1 MRNLAANEDSAMIDF
16 DPSPTDEKIIRL
28 AHEQA
33 EIARHY
39 ADYYDK
45 HEDELV
51 PEQFPEAIGRPNPVE
66 MAENAAEN
74 GSGARILHSLV
85 MHELYGAGLALH
97 RTKWGL
103 GNTVL
108 KTVATPEQ
116 YERWKNHTIA
126 IAITE
131 PGAGSDPASIRTTA
145 TFDRETSEWVLN
157 GEKIFI
163 SQAQSADAAMVL
175 SRFIAPDGSR
185 GMTTFLV
192 EKGTPGFTVGPQL
205 KKLGIR
211 AHDTCNLTFDDCR
224 IPEFNHI
231 KGDFKSTMLVFNDS
245 RPMVGAMALGVARA
259 ALDFTREK
267 LAGQGIE
274 IDYRAGVHGRSAIA
288 DRFVRLEAIYEA
300 ALLTVL
306 RAKWM
311 EQQSVPPK
319 VEASIAKAAGGRA
332 ARKITQG
339 CVELLGPEA
348 LSEEHRLD
356 RCFRDGRI
364 FDIYEGAGEIQRLII
379 ARSILGY
386 TNKELR

>member
-1 MRNLAANEDSAMIDF
+1 MIDF
-16 DPSPTDEKIIRL
+16 QLTQADEKIL
-28 AHEQA
+28 GAAHDQA
-33 EIARHY
+33 IIGRRYAR
-39 ADYYDK
+39 YYDK
-45 HEDELV
+45 HEDELE
-51 PEQFPEAIGRPNPVE
+51 PAEFPEAKDLPSPITL
-66 MAENAAEN
+66 AEEATSGTS
-74 GSGARILHSLV
+74 GSRILHSLV
-85 MHELYGAGLALH
+85 MLEVYWGGIALH
-97 RTKWGL
+97 RSKWGL

-116 YERWKNHTIA
+116 IEKWKNHTIA

-131 PGAGSDPASIRTTA
+131 PGAGSDPANIRTTA
-145 TFDRETSEWVLN
+145 TFDRETGEWILN

-192 EKGTPGFTVGPQL
+192 EKDTPGFTVGPQL

-211 AHDTCNLTFDDCR
+211 SHDTCNLLFENCR

-231 KGDFKSTMLVFNDS
+231 KGDFKSTMSVFNDS

-267 LAGQGIE
+267 LGERGIE
-274 IDYRAGVHGRSAIA
+274 ISYRGGMRSRSAVV
-288 DRFVRLEAIYEA
+288 DRFIRLEAIYEA

-306 RAKWM
+306 RSKWL
-311 EQQSVPPK
+311 EQQDVPPK
-319 VEASIAKAAGGRA
+319 VEASIAKAAGGKA

-339 CVELLGPEA
+339 CIDLLGPEA
-348 LSEEHRLD
+348 LSEDHPLD

-379 ARSILGY
+379 ARSILNY
-386 TNKELR
+386 TGRDLR

>member
-1 MRNLAANEDSAMIDF
+1 MIDF
-16 DPSPTDEKIIRL
+16 ELTAADEKIL
-28 AHEQA
+28 HSAHQQA
-33 EIARHY
+33 LIGRRYAR
-39 ADYYDK
+39 YYDK
-45 HEDELV
+45 HENELT
-51 PEQFPEAIGRPNPVE
+51 PEEFPEAKDLSNPTRL
-66 MAENAAEN
+66 AEE
-74 GSGARILHSLV
+74 GVSGSSGARILHSLV
-85 MHELYGAGLALH
+85 MLETYWGGVALH
-97 RTKWGL
+97 RSRWGL

-116 YERWKNHTIA
+116 IEKWKNHTIS

-131 PGAGSDPASIRTTA
+131 PGAGSDPANIRTTA
-145 TFDRETSEWVLN
+145 TFDRETDEWILN

-163 SQAQSADAAMVL
+163 SQAESANAAMVL
-175 SRFIAPDGSR
+175 SRFVAADGTR

-192 EKGTPGFTVGPQL
+192 EKGTAGFTIGPQL

-211 AHDTCNLTFDDCR
+211 SHDTCNLRFDNCR

-231 KGDFKSTMLVFNDS
+231 KGDFKSTMSVFNDS

-267 LAGQGIE
+267 LLERGIE
-274 IDYRAGVHGRSAIA
+274 VSYRGGVRSRSAVV
-288 DRFVRLEAIYEA
+288 DRLIRMEAIYEA

-306 RAKWM
+306 RSKWL
-311 EQQSVPPK
+311 EQQGVPPK
-319 VEASIAKAAGGRA
+319 VEASIAKAAGGKA

-339 CVELLGPEA
+339 CIDLLGPEA
-348 LSEEHRLD
+348 LSEDHPLD

-386 TNKELR
+386 TSRDLR

>member
-1 MRNLAANEDSAMIDF
+1 MIDF
-16 DPSPTDEKIIRL
+16 QLSPADEKVL
-28 AHEQA
+28 SSAHEQA
-33 EIARHY
+33 IIGRRY
-39 ADYYDK
+39 ASYYDK
-45 HEDELV
+45 HEDELE
-51 PEQFPEAIGRPNPVE
+51 PEQFPEAKDLPNPITL
-66 MAENAAEN
+66 AEEGLG
-74 GSGARILHSLV
+74 GSSGSRILHSLV
-85 MHELYGAGLALH
+85 MLEIYWGGISLH
-97 RTKWGL
+97 RSKWGL

-116 YERWKNHTIA
+116 FEKWKNHTIA

-131 PGAGSDPASIRTTA
+131 PGAGSDPANIRTTA
-145 TFDRETSEWVLN
+145 TFDRETGEWILN

-163 SQAQSADAAMVL
+163 SQAQSGDAAMVL
-175 SRFIAPDGSR
+175 SRFIAPDGTR
-185 GMTTFLV
+185 GMTTFIV

-205 KKLGIR
+205 RKLGIR
-211 AHDTCNLTFDDCR
+211 SHDTCNLLFENCR

-231 KGDFKSTMLVFNDS
+231 KGDFKSTMSVFNDS

-267 LAGQGIE
+267 LAERGIE
-274 IDYRAGVHGRSAIA
+274 VSYRGGMRSRSALV

-306 RAKWM
+306 RSKWL
-311 EQQSVPPK
+311 EQQAVPPK
-319 VEASIAKAAGGRA
+319 VEASIAKAAGGKA

-339 CVELLGPEA
+339 CIDLLGPEA
-348 LSEEHRLD
+348 LSEDHPLD

-386 TNKELR
+386 TGRDLR

>member
-1 MRNLAANEDSAMIDF
+1 MIDF
-16 DPSPTDEKIIRL
+16 QLTPSDEKVL
-28 AHEQA
+28 SNAHEQA
-33 EIARHY
+33 IIGRRYAR
-39 ADYYDK
+39 YYDR
-45 HEDELV
+45 HEDELE
-51 PEQFPEAIGRPNPVE
+51 PAEFPEAKGLPNPITL
-66 MAENAAEN
+66 AEE
-74 GSGARILHSLV
+74 GLRGSSGARILHSLV
-85 MHELYGAGLALH
+85 MLEIYWGGISLH
-97 RTKWGL
+97 RSKWGL

-116 YERWKNHTIA
+116 FEKWKNHTIA

-131 PGAGSDPASIRTTA
+131 PGAGSDPANIRTTA
-145 TFDRETSEWVLN
+145 TFDRETGEWILN

-163 SQAQSADAAMVL
+163 SQAQSGDAAMVL

-185 GMTTFLV
+185 GMSTFIV

-205 KKLGIR
+205 RKLGIR
-211 AHDTCNLTFDDCR
+211 SHDTCNLLFENCR

-231 KGDFKSTMLVFNDS
+231 KGDFKSTMSVFNDS

-267 LAGQGIE
+267 FAERDI
-274 IDYRAGVHGRSAIA
+274 IVSYRGGMRSRSAVV
-288 DRFVRLEAIYEA
+288 DRFIRLEAIFEA

-306 RAKWM
+306 RSKWL
-311 EQQSVPPK
+311 EQQAVPPK
-319 VEASIAKAAGGRA
+319 VEASIAKAAGGKA
-332 ARKITQG
+332 ARRITQG
-339 CVELLGPEA
+339 CIELLGPEA
-348 LSEEHRLD
+348 LSEDHPLD

-386 TNKELR
+386 TGRDLR

>member
-1 MRNLAANEDSAMIDF
+1 MTA
-16 DPSPTDEKIIRL
+16 TDEKVL
-28 AHEQA
+28 NNTHEQA
-33 EIARHY
+33 LIGRRYAR
-39 ADYYDK
+39 YYDK
-45 HEDELV
+45 HEDELE
-51 PEQFPEAIGRPNPVE
+51 PAEFPEAAGLPNPITL
-66 MAENAAEN
+66 AEAGVS
-74 GSGARILHSLV
+74 GSSGSRILHSLV
-85 MHELYGAGLALH
+85 MLEIYWGGIALH
-97 RTKWGL
+97 RSKWGL

-108 KTVATPEQ
+108 KTVASPEQ
-116 YERWKNHTIA
+116 FEKWNNLTIA

-131 PGAGSDPASIRTTA
+131 PGAGSDPANIRTTA
-145 TFDRETSEWVLN
+145 TFDRETGEWILN

-163 SQAQSADAAMVL
+163 SQAQSGDAAMVL

-185 GMTTFLV
+185 GMTTFIV

-211 AHDTCNLTFDDCR
+211 SHDTCNLLFENCR

-231 KGDFKSTMLVFNDS
+231 KGDFKSTMSVFNDS

-267 LAGQGIE
+267 LADRGIE
-274 IDYRAGVHGRSAIA
+274 VSYRGGMRSRSAVV
-288 DRFVRLEAIYEA
+288 DRFIRLEAIFEA

-306 RAKWM
+306 RSKWL
-311 EQQSVPPK
+311 EQQAVPPK
-319 VEASIAKAAGGRA
+319 VEASIAKAAGGKA

-339 CVELLGPEA
+339 CIDLLGPEA
-348 LSEEHRLD
+348 LSEDHPLD

-386 TNKELR
+386 TGRDLR

>member
-1 MRNLAANEDSAMIDF
+1 MIDF
-16 DPSPTDEKIIRL
+16 QLTPTDEKVL
-28 AHEQA
+28 STAHEQA
-33 EIARHY
+33 LIGRRY
-39 ADYYDK
+39 ASYYDK
-45 HEDELV
+45 HEDELE
-51 PEQFPEAIGRPNPVE
+51 PEEFPEAKDLPSPITL
-66 MAENAAEN
+66 AEE
-74 GSGARILHSLV
+74 GVRGSSGARILHSLV
-85 MHELYGAGLALH
+85 MLEIYWGGISLH
-97 RTKWGL
+97 RSRWGL

-116 YERWKNHTIA
+116 FEKFKDLTIA

-131 PGAGSDPASIRTTA
+131 PSAGSDPANIRTTA
-145 TFDRETSEWVLN
+145 TFDRETGEWILN

-163 SQAQSADAAMVL
+163 SQAQSSDAAMVF

-192 EKGTPGFTVGPQL
+192 EKGTPGYTVGPQL

-211 AHDTCNLTFDDCR
+211 SHDTCNLLFENCR

-231 KGDFKSTMLVFNDS
+231 KGDFKSTMSVFNDS

-259 ALDFTREK
+259 SLDFTREK
-267 LAGQGIE
+267 LAERGVE
-274 IDYRAGVHGRSAIA
+274 ISYRGGLRSRSAVV
-288 DRFVRLEAIYEA
+288 DRFIRLEAIFEA

-306 RAKWM
+306 RSKWL
-311 EQQSVPPK
+311 EQQAVPPK
-319 VEASIAKAAGGRA
+319 VEASIAKAAGGKA

-339 CVELLGPEA
+339 CIDLLGPEA
-348 LSEEHRLD
+348 LSEDHPLD

-386 TNKELR
+386 TGRDLR

>member
-1 MRNLAANEDSAMIDF
+1 MIDF
-16 DPSPTDEKIIRL
+16 QLTEADEKIL
-28 AHEQA
+28 GVAHDQA
-33 EIARHY
+33 IIGRRYAR
-39 ADYYDK
+39 YYDK
-45 HEDELV
+45 HEDELE
-51 PEQFPEAIGRPNPVE
+51 PAEFPEAKDLPSPITL
-66 MAENAAEN
+66 AEEAV
-74 GSGARILHSLV
+74 SGTSGTRILHSLV
-85 MHELYGAGLALH
+85 MLEVYWGGIALH
-97 RTKWGL
+97 RSKWGL

-116 YERWKNHTIA
+116 IEKWKNHTIA

-131 PGAGSDPASIRTTA
+131 PGAGSDPANIRTTA
-145 TFDRETSEWVLN
+145 TFDRETGEWILN

-192 EKGTPGFTVGPQL
+192 EKDTPGFTVGPQL

-211 AHDTCNLTFDDCR
+211 SHDTCNLLFENCR

-231 KGDFKSTMLVFNDS
+231 KGDFKSTMSVFNDS

-267 LAGQGIE
+267 FAERGIE
-274 IDYRAGVHGRSAIA
+274 ISYRGGMRSRSAVV
-288 DRFVRLEAIYEA
+288 DRFIRLEAIYEA

-306 RAKWM
+306 RSKWL
-311 EQQSVPPK
+311 EQQDVPPK
-319 VEASIAKAAGGRA
+319 VEASIAKAAGGKA

-339 CVELLGPEA
+339 CIDLLGPEA
-348 LSEEHRLD
+348 LSEDHPLD

-379 ARSILGY
+379 ARSILNY
-386 TNKELR
+386 TGRDLR

>member
-1 MRNLAANEDSAMIDF
+1 MIDF
-16 DPSPTDEKIIRL
+16 ELTTADEKIL
-28 AHEQA
+28 DTAHQQA
-33 EIARHY
+33 LIGRRYAR
-39 ADYYDK
+39 YYDK
-45 HEDELV
+45 HEDELT
-51 PEQFPEAIGRPNPVE
+51 PEEFPEAKDLPNPTTL
-66 MAENAAEN
+66 AEDGVN
-74 GSGARILHSLV
+74 GSSGARILHSLV
-85 MHELYGAGLALH
+85 MLETYWGGVALH
-97 RTKWGL
+97 RSRWGL

-116 YERWKNHTIA
+116 IEKWKNHTIS

-131 PGAGSDPASIRTTA
+131 PGAGSDPANIRTTA
-145 TFDRETSEWVLN
+145 TFDRETDEWILN

-163 SQAQSADAAMVL
+163 SQAESADAAMVL
-175 SRFIAPDGSR
+175 SRFVAADGSR

-211 AHDTCNLTFDDCR
+211 SHDTCNLRFDNCR

-231 KGDFKSTMLVFNDS
+231 KGDFKSTMSVFNDS

-267 LAGQGIE
+267 FAERGIE
-274 IDYRAGVHGRSAIA
+274 VNYRGGIRSRSAVV
-288 DRFVRLEAIYEA
+288 DRLIRMEALYEA

-306 RAKWM
+306 RSKWL
-311 EQQSVPPK
+311 EQQGVPPK
-319 VEASIAKAAGGRA
+319 VEASIAKAAGGKA

-339 CVELLGPEA
+339 CIDLLGPEA
-348 LSEEHRLD
+348 LSEDYPLD
-356 RCFRDGRI
+356 RSFRDGRI

-386 TNKELR
+386 TSRDLR

>member
-1 MRNLAANEDSAMIDF
+1 MIDF
-16 DPSPTDEKIIRL
+16 QLTPADEKIL
-28 AHEQA
+28 SSAHEQA
-33 EIARHY
+33 LIGRRY
-39 ADYYDK
+39 ASYYDK
-45 HEDELV
+45 HEDELE
-51 PEQFPEAIGRPNPVE
+51 PAGYPEAAGLPNPITL
-66 MAENAAEN
+66 AEEGVS
-74 GSGARILHSLV
+74 GSSGPRILHSLV
-85 MHELYGAGLALH
+85 MLEIYWGGISLH
-97 RTKWGL
+97 RSKWGL

-116 YERWKNHTIA
+116 IEKWKKHTIA

-131 PGAGSDPASIRTTA
+131 PGAGSDPANIRTTA
-145 TFDRETSEWVLN
+145 TFDRETGEWILN

-211 AHDTCNLTFDDCR
+211 SHDTCNLLFENCR

-231 KGDFKSTMLVFNDS
+231 KGDFKSTMSVFNDS
-245 RPMVGAMALGVARA
+245 RPIVGAMALGVARA
-259 ALDFTREK
+259 ALDFTGEK
-267 LAGQGIE
+267 LADRGIE
-274 IDYRAGVHGRSAIA
+274 VSCRGGMRSRSAVV
-288 DRFVRLEAIYEA
+288 DRFIRLEAIYEA

-306 RAKWM
+306 RSKWL
-311 EQQSVPPK
+311 EQQAVPPK
-319 VEASIAKAAGGRA
+319 VEASIAKAAGGKA
-332 ARKITQG
+332 ARRITQG
-339 CVELLGPEA
+339 CIDLLGPEA
-348 LSEEHRLD
+348 LSEDHPLD

-379 ARSILGY
+379 ARSILAY
-386 TNKELR
+386 TGRDLR

>member
-1 MRNLAANEDSAMIDF
+1 MIDF
-16 DPSPTDEKIIRL
+16 QLTPADEKVLSNAHGQAIIGRRY
-28 AHEQA
+28 
-33 EIARHY
+33 AR
-39 ADYYDK
+39 YYDK
-45 HEDELV
+45 HEDELE
-51 PEQFPEAIGRPNPVE
+51 PEEFPEAKGLPNPITL
-66 MAENAAEN
+66 AEEGLRG

-85 MHELYGAGLALH
+85 MLEIYWGGISLH
-97 RTKWGL
+97 RSKWGL

-116 YERWKNHTIA
+116 FEKWKNHTIA

-131 PGAGSDPASIRTTA
+131 PGAGSDPANIRTTA
-145 TFDRETSEWVLN
+145 TFDRETGEWILN

-163 SQAQSADAAMVL
+163 SQAQSGDAAMVL

-185 GMTTFLV
+185 GMSTFIV

-205 KKLGIR
+205 RKLGIR
-211 AHDTCNLTFDDCR
+211 SHDTCNLLFENCR

-231 KGDFKSTMLVFNDS
+231 KGDFKSTMSVFNDS

-267 LAGQGIE
+267 FAERDIN
-274 IDYRAGVHGRSAIA
+274 ISYRGGMRSRSAVV
-288 DRFVRLEAIYEA
+288 DRFVRLEAIFEA

-306 RAKWM
+306 RSKWL
-311 EQQSVPPK
+311 EQQAVPPK
-319 VEASIAKAAGGRA
+319 VEASIAKAAGGKA

-339 CVELLGPEA
+339 CIELLGPEA
-348 LSEEHRLD
+348 LSEDHPLD

-386 TNKELR
+386 TGRDLR

>member
-1 MRNLAANEDSAMIDF
+1 MIDF
-16 DPSPTDEKIIRL
+16 QLTPADEKVL
-28 AHEQA
+28 SSAHEQA
-33 EIARHY
+33 IIGRRY
-39 ADYYDK
+39 ASYYDK
-45 HEDELV
+45 HEDEIE
-51 PEQFPEAIGRPNPVE
+51 PEQFPEAKDLPNPITL
-66 MAENAAEN
+66 AEEGLG
-74 GSGARILHSLV
+74 GSSGSRILHSLV
-85 MHELYGAGLALH
+85 MLEIYWGGIALH
-97 RTKWGL
+97 RSKWGL

-116 YERWKNHTIA
+116 FEKWKNHTIA

-131 PGAGSDPASIRTTA
+131 PGAGSDPANIRTTA
-145 TFDRETSEWVLN
+145 TFDRETGEWILN

-163 SQAQSADAAMVL
+163 SQAQSGDAAMVL

-185 GMTTFLV
+185 GMTTFIV

-205 KKLGIR
+205 RKLGIR
-211 AHDTCNLTFDDCR
+211 SHDTCNLLFENCR

-231 KGDFKSTMLVFNDS
+231 KGDFKSTMSVFNDS

-267 LAGQGIE
+267 LAERGIE
-274 IDYRAGVHGRSAIA
+274 VSYRGGMRSRSAVV
-288 DRFVRLEAIYEA
+288 DRLVRLEAIYEA

-306 RAKWM
+306 RSKWL
-311 EQQSVPPK
+311 EQQTEPPK
-319 VEASIAKAAGGRA
+319 VEASIAKAAGGKA

-339 CVELLGPEA
+339 CIELLGPEA
-348 LSEEHRLD
+348 LSEDHPLD

-386 TNKELR
+386 TGRDLR

>member
-1 MRNLAANEDSAMIDF
+1 MIDF
-16 DPSPTDEKIIRL
+16 QLTQADEKIL
-28 AHEQA
+28 GAAHEQA
-33 EIARHY
+33 IIGRRYAR
-39 ADYYDK
+39 YYDK
-45 HEDELV
+45 HEDELE
-51 PEQFPEAIGRPNPVE
+51 PAEFPEARDLPNPITL
-66 MAENAAEN
+66 AEEAI
-74 GSGARILHSLV
+74 GGSSGARILHSLV
-85 MHELYGAGLALH
+85 MLEIYWGGIALH
-97 RTKWGL
+97 RSKWGL

-116 YERWKNHTIA
+116 IEKWKNHTIA

-131 PGAGSDPASIRTTA
+131 PGAGSDPANIRTTA
-145 TFDRETSEWVLN
+145 TFDRETGEWILN

-175 SRFIAPDGSR
+175 SRFIAQDGSR

-192 EKGTPGFTVGPQL
+192 EKDTPGFTVGPQL

-211 AHDTCNLTFDDCR
+211 SHDTCNLLFENCR

-231 KGDFKSTMLVFNDS
+231 KGDFKSTMSVFNDS

-267 LAGQGIE
+267 FAERGIE
-274 IDYRAGVHGRSAIA
+274 ISYRGGMRSRSAVV
-288 DRFVRLEAIYEA
+288 DRFIRLEAIYEA

-306 RAKWM
+306 RSKWL
-311 EQQSVPPK
+311 EQQDVPPK
-319 VEASIAKAAGGRA
+319 VEASIAKAAGGKA

-339 CVELLGPEA
+339 CIDLLGPEA
-348 LSEEHRLD
+348 LSEDYPLD

-379 ARSILGY
+379 ARSILNY
-386 TNKELR
+386 TGRDLR

>member
-1 MRNLAANEDSAMIDF
+1 MIDF
-16 DPSPTDEKIIRL
+16 QLTQADEKIL
-28 AHEQA
+28 GAAHEQA
-33 EIARHY
+33 IIGRRYAR
-39 ADYYDK
+39 YYDK
-45 HEDELV
+45 HEDELE
-51 PEQFPEAIGRPNPVE
+51 PAEFPEARDLPNPITL
-66 MAENAAEN
+66 AEEAIG
-74 GSGARILHSLV
+74 GSSGSRILHSLV
-85 MHELYGAGLALH
+85 MLEIYWGGIALH
-97 RTKWGL
+97 RSKWGL

-116 YERWKNHTIA
+116 IEKWKNHTIA

-131 PGAGSDPASIRTTA
+131 PGAGSDPANIRTTA
-145 TFDRETSEWVLN
+145 TFDRETGEWILN

-192 EKGTPGFTVGPQL
+192 EKDTPGFTVGPQL

-211 AHDTCNLTFDDCR
+211 SHDTCNLLFENCR

-231 KGDFKSTMLVFNDS
+231 KGDFKSTMSVFNDS

-267 LAGQGIE
+267 LAERGIE
-274 IDYRAGVHGRSAIA
+274 ISYRGGMRSRSAVI
-288 DRFVRLEAIYEA
+288 DRFIRLEAIYEA

-306 RAKWM
+306 RSKWL
-311 EQQSVPPK
+311 EQQDVPPK
-319 VEASIAKAAGGRA
+319 VEASIAKAAGGKA

-339 CVELLGPEA
+339 CIDLLGPEA
-348 LSEEHRLD
+348 LSEEHPLD

-379 ARSILGY
+379 ARSILNY
-386 TNKELR
+386 TGRDLR

>member
-1 MRNLAANEDSAMIDF
+1 MIDF
-16 DPSPTDEKIIRL
+16 QLTQADEKIL
-28 AHEQA
+28 GAAHEQA
-33 EIARHY
+33 IIGRRY
-39 ADYYDK
+39 ASYYDK
-45 HEDELV
+45 HEDELE
-51 PEQFPEAIGRPNPVE
+51 PAEFPEAKDLPSPITL
-66 MAENAAEN
+66 AEEAV
-74 GSGARILHSLV
+74 SGTSGTRILHSLV
-85 MHELYGAGLALH
+85 MLEVYWGGIALH
-97 RTKWGL
+97 RSKWGL

-116 YERWKNHTIA
+116 IEKWKNHTIA

-131 PGAGSDPASIRTTA
+131 PGAGSDPANIRTTA
-145 TFDRETSEWVLN
+145 TFDRETGEWILN

-192 EKGTPGFTVGPQL
+192 EKDTPGFTVGPQL

-211 AHDTCNLTFDDCR
+211 SHDTCNLLFENCR

-231 KGDFKSTMLVFNDS
+231 KGDFKSTMSVFNDS

-267 LAGQGIE
+267 LAERGIE
-274 IDYRAGVHGRSAIA
+274 ISYRGGMRSRSAVV
-288 DRFVRLEAIYEA
+288 DRFIRLEAIYEA

-306 RAKWM
+306 RSKWL
-311 EQQSVPPK
+311 EQQDVPPK
-319 VEASIAKAAGGRA
+319 VEASIAKAAGGKA

-339 CVELLGPEA
+339 CIDLLGPEA
-348 LSEEHRLD
+348 LSEDHPLD

-379 ARSILGY
+379 ARSILNY
-386 TNKELR
+386 TGRDLR

>member
-1 MRNLAANEDSAMIDF
+1 MIDF
-16 DPSPTDEKIIRL
+16 QLTPADESVLKS

-33 EIARHY
+33 LIARRY
-39 ADYYDK
+39 ASYYDK
-45 HEDELV
+45 HEDELE
-51 PEQFPEAIGRPNPVE
+51 PEEFPEAKGLPSLTQL
-66 MAENAAEN
+66 AEEGVS
-74 GSGARILHSLV
+74 GSSGPRILHSLV
-85 MHELYGAGLALH
+85 MLEVYWGGISLH
-97 RTKWGL
+97 RSRWGL

-116 YERWKNHTIA
+116 FEKFRNHTIS

-131 PGAGSDPASIRTTA
+131 PGAGSDPANIRTTA
-145 TFDRETSEWVLN
+145 TFDRETGEWILN

-175 SRFIAPDGSR
+175 SRFVAPDGSR

-211 AHDTCNLTFDDCR
+211 SHDTCNLLFENCR

-231 KGDFKSTMLVFNDS
+231 KGDFKSTMSVFNDS

-267 LAGQGIE
+267 LAERGIE
-274 IDYRAGVHGRSAIA
+274 VGYRAGMRSRAA
-288 DRFVRLEAIYEA
+288 VVDRFIRLEAIFEA

-306 RAKWM
+306 RSKWL
-311 EQQSVPPK
+311 EQQRVAPK
-319 VEASIAKAAGGRA
+319 VEASIAKAAGGKA

-339 CVELLGPEA
+339 CIELLGPEA
-348 LSEEHRLD
+348 LSEEHPLD

-379 ARSILGY
+379 ARAILGY
-386 TNKELR
+386 TGRDLR

>member
-1 MRNLAANEDSAMIDF
+1 MIDF
-16 DPSPTDEKIIRL
+16 QLTPTDEKVLRS

-33 EIARHY
+33 IIARRY
-39 ADYYDK
+39 ASYYDK
-45 HEDELV
+45 HEDEIE
-51 PEQFPEAIGRPNPVE
+51 PEQFPEAKVLPSPITL
-66 MAENAAEN
+66 AEEGVG
-74 GSGARILHSLV
+74 GSSGSRILHSLV
-85 MHELYGAGLALH
+85 MLEIYWGGTSLH
-97 RTKWGL
+97 RSKWGL

-116 YERWKNHTIA
+116 FEKWKNHTIA

-131 PGAGSDPASIRTTA
+131 PGAGSDPANIRTTA
-145 TFDRETSEWVLN
+145 TFDRETGEWILN

-163 SQAQSADAAMVL
+163 SQAQSGDAAMVL

-185 GMTTFLV
+185 GMSTFIV

-205 KKLGIR
+205 RKLGIR
-211 AHDTCNLTFDDCR
+211 SHDTCNLLFENCR

-231 KGDFKSTMLVFNDS
+231 KGDFKSTMSVFNDS

-259 ALDFTREK
+259 SLDFTREK
-267 LAGQGIE
+267 LAERGIE
-274 IDYRAGVHGRSAIA
+274 ISYRGGMRSRSALV
-288 DRFVRLEAIYEA
+288 DRFIRLEAIFEA

-306 RAKWM
+306 RSKWL
-311 EQQSVPPK
+311 EQQAVPPK
-319 VEASIAKAAGGRA
+319 VEASIAKAAGGKA

-339 CVELLGPEA
+339 CIELLGPEA
-348 LSEEHRLD
+348 LSEDHPLD

-386 TNKELR
+386 TGRDLR

>member
-1 MRNLAANEDSAMIDF
+1 MIDF
-16 DPSPTDEKIIRL
+16 QLTPADENVLSKT
-28 AHEQA
+28 HEQA
-33 EIARHY
+33 LIGRRYAR
-39 ADYYDK
+39 YYDK
-45 HEDELV
+45 HEDELE
-51 PEQFPEAIGRPNPVE
+51 PAEFPEAKGLPNPITL
-66 MAENAAEN
+66 AEEGLN
-74 GSGARILHSLV
+74 GSSGSRILHSLV
-85 MHELYGAGLALH
+85 MLEIYWGGIALH
-97 RTKWGL
+97 RSKWGL

-116 YERWKNHTIA
+116 FEKWKNHTIA

-131 PGAGSDPASIRTTA
+131 PGAGSDPANIRTTA
-145 TFDRETSEWVLN
+145 TFDRETGEWILN

-163 SQAQSADAAMVL
+163 SQAQSGDAAMVL
-175 SRFIAPDGSR
+175 SRFIAPDGNR

-211 AHDTCNLTFDDCR
+211 SHDTCNLLFENCR

-231 KGDFKSTMLVFNDS
+231 KGDFKSTMSVFNDS

-267 LAGQGIE
+267 LAERGIE
-274 IDYRAGVHGRSAIA
+274 ISYRGGMRSRSAVV
-288 DRFVRLEAIYEA
+288 DRFIRLEAIFEA

-306 RAKWM
+306 RSKWL
-311 EQQSVPPK
+311 EQQDVPPK
-319 VEASIAKAAGGRA
+319 VEASIAKAAGGKA

-339 CVELLGPEA
+339 CIDLLGPEA
-348 LSEEHRLD
+348 LSEDHPLD

-386 TNKELR
+386 TGRDLR

>member
-1 MRNLAANEDSAMIDF
+1 MIDF
-16 DPSPTDEKIIRL
+16 QLTSTDENVLSTAHKQAIIGQRY
-28 AHEQA
+28 
-33 EIARHY
+33 AR
-39 ADYYDK
+39 YYDK
-45 HEDELV
+45 HEDELE
-51 PEQFPEAIGRPNPVE
+51 PAEFPEAKGLPNPITL
-66 MAENAAEN
+66 AEEGIN
-74 GSGARILHSLV
+74 GSSGPRILHSLV
-85 MHELYGAGLALH
+85 MLEIYWGGIALH
-97 RTKWGL
+97 RSKWGL

-116 YERWKNHTIA
+116 FEKWKNHTIA

-131 PGAGSDPASIRTTA
+131 PGAGSDPANIRTTA
-145 TFDRETSEWVLN
+145 TFDRETGEWVLN

-163 SQAQSADAAMVL
+163 SQAQSGDAAMVL

-185 GMTTFLV
+185 GMTTFIV

-211 AHDTCNLTFDDCR
+211 SHDTCNLLFENCR

-231 KGDFKSTMLVFNDS
+231 KGDFKSTMSVFNDS

-267 LAGQGIE
+267 LAERGIE
-274 IDYRAGVHGRSAIA
+274 VSYRGGMRSRSAVV
-288 DRFVRLEAIYEA
+288 DRLIRLEAIFEA

-306 RAKWM
+306 RSKWL
-311 EQQSVPPK
+311 EQQDVPPK
-319 VEASIAKAAGGRA
+319 VEASIAKAAGGKA

-339 CVELLGPEA
+339 CIELLGPEA
-348 LSEEHRLD
+348 LSEDHPLD

-386 TNKELR
+386 TGRDLR

>member
-1 MRNLAANEDSAMIDF
+1 MIDF
-16 DPSPTDEKIIRL
+16 QLTQADEKIL
-28 AHEQA
+28 GAAHDQA
-33 EIARHY
+33 IIGRRYAR
-39 ADYYDK
+39 YYDK
-45 HEDELV
+45 HEDELE
-51 PEQFPEAIGRPNPVE
+51 PEEFPEAKDLPNPITL
-66 MAENAAEN
+66 AEEAI
-74 GSGARILHSLV
+74 GGSSGARILHSLV
-85 MHELYGAGLALH
+85 MLEIYWGGIALH
-97 RTKWGL
+97 RSRWGL

-108 KTVATPEQ
+108 NTVATPDQIEK
-116 YERWKNHTIA
+116 WKNHTIA

-131 PGAGSDPASIRTTA
+131 PGAGSDPANIRTTA
-145 TFDRETSEWVLN
+145 TFDRETGEWILN

-192 EKGTPGFTVGPQL
+192 EKDTPGFTVGPQL

-211 AHDTCNLTFDDCR
+211 SHDTCNLLFENCR

-231 KGDFKSTMLVFNDS
+231 KGDFKSTMSVFNDS

-259 ALDFTREK
+259 ALDFAREK
-267 LAGQGIE
+267 LAERGIE
-274 IDYRAGVHGRSAIA
+274 ISYHGGMRSRSAVV
-288 DRFVRLEAIYEA
+288 DRFIRLEAVYEA

-306 RAKWM
+306 RSKWL
-311 EQQSVPPK
+311 EQQDVPPK
-319 VEASIAKAAGGRA
+319 VEASIAKAAGGKA

-339 CVELLGPEA
+339 CIDLLGPEA
-348 LSEEHRLD
+348 LSEDHPLD

-379 ARSILGY
+379 ARSILNY
-386 TNKELR
+386 TGRDLR

>member
-1 MRNLAANEDSAMIDF
+1 MIDF
-16 DPSPTDEKIIRL
+16 QLTPADENVLSKT
-28 AHEQA
+28 HEQA
-33 EIARHY
+33 LIGRRYAR
-39 ADYYDK
+39 YYDK
-45 HEDELV
+45 HEDELE
-51 PEQFPEAIGRPNPVE
+51 PAEFPEANGLPNPITL
-66 MAENAAEN
+66 AEEGLN
-74 GSGARILHSLV
+74 GSSGSRILHSLV
-85 MHELYGAGLALH
+85 MLEIYWGGIALH
-97 RTKWGL
+97 RSKWGL

-116 YERWKNHTIA
+116 FEKWKNHTIA

-131 PGAGSDPASIRTTA
+131 PGAGSDPANIRTTA
-145 TFDRETSEWVLN
+145 TFDRETGEWILN

-163 SQAQSADAAMVL
+163 SQAQSGDAAMVL
-175 SRFIAPDGSR
+175 SRFIAPDGNR

-211 AHDTCNLTFDDCR
+211 SHDTCNLLFENCR

-231 KGDFKSTMLVFNDS
+231 KGDFKSTMSVFNDS

-267 LAGQGIE
+267 LAERGIE
-274 IDYRAGVHGRSAIA
+274 ISYHGGMRSRSAVV
-288 DRFVRLEAIYEA
+288 DRFIRLEAIFEA

-306 RAKWM
+306 RSKWL
-311 EQQSVPPK
+311 EQQDVPPK
-319 VEASIAKAAGGRA
+319 VEASIAKAAGGKA

-339 CVELLGPEA
+339 CIDLLGPEA
-348 LSEEHRLD
+348 LSEDHPLD

-386 TNKELR
+386 TGRDLR